1 MPARALQS
9 TSQWQEILQVSA
21 KGVDDHIE
29 RKREAAHG
37 PDRVTRFQ
45 GENAI

>member
-1 MPARALQS
+1 MRGGAQRVSQLQ
-9 TSQWQEILQVSA
+9 EMLKVSA
-21 KGVDDHIE
+21 KGVDDHGE
-29 RKREAAHG
+29 RMSEAAHG

>member
-1 MPARALQS
+1 MLPAQGMCHLQ
-9 TSQWQEILQVSA
+9 EMLQVSA

-37 PDRVTRFQ
+37 LDRVTRFQ